1 MLSKKFYYA
10 PAELGD
16 FEGVLEKLR
25 AAKNTAK
32 HKPAILITTDGVD
45 LVAEHLA
52 SGETLR
58 CPYSEMHHHF
68 GFFLP
73 AAGMTR
79 YKAAE
84 ENEVDGKATDKLAK
98 LYDALLRKN
107 PGWADEAR
115 RHDLNQFM
123 TRLVF
128 CFFAEDVGI
137 FSKDQFTRLVV
148 NHAGEKGA
156 EAHVAIVH
164 AFEAMSLPCEAR
176 EDLPTWT
183 HELEYVNGGLFS
195 DHIDCPEFD
204 KIARGYFQDAAR
216 LDWQEINPDIF
227 GSMIQ
232 SIGDPKARGELG
244 MHHTSVPNILKVLGP
259 LSVDDLD
266 ASIEK
271 AWNKPNALKKVLE
284 RLGRIQVLD
293 LACGSGNFLVV
304 AYRQLREREMRILA
318 RLGDLS
324 GQTQVQ
330 MWSSISLANF
340 HGVAP
345 GRRLLR
351 SSEDGITQADSGGAP
366 VDLNAR
372 GDFALSP
379 EQGDGF
385 GGACRLSSCR

>member
-1 MLSKKFYYA
+1 M
-10 PAELGD
+10 
-16 FEGVLEKLR
+16 
-25 AAKNTAK
+25 
-32 HKPAILITTDGVD
+32 D